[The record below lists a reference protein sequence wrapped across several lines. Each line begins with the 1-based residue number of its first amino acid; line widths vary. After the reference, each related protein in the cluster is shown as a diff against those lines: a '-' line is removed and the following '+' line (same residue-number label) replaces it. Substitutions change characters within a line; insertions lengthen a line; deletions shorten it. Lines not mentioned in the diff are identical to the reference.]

1 MNTIN
6 YKEIEK
12 FSKLSEE
19 WWNPLGKFKPLH
31 KLNPVRI
38 KYIKQNIIEHFNI
51 ANLKNPLNNLSL
63 LDVGCGGGLL
73 SEPMCRLGAKVTGI
87 DAIRKNID
95 IAKIHAK
102 KNKLKIN
109 YVTVSPEKLKIKK
122 KFDVILNMETVE
134 HVSDLNYFI
143 KSCANLLKKNVVFD
157 FRSNDIINK
166 GQGAPLAPIY
176 HRMIIEKHVRNLAL
190 DFNEEPVHEPSNCR
204 LVHTSGNFYNLLQFD
219 GQHKTTAQIILE
231 RETVPMKIY
240 SGATIDQI
248 NQLVKSYKIE
258 HVRNMLK
265 EKEIKNGLT
274 LIALQ
279 WFFLEYYK
287 D

>member
-102 KNKLKIN
+102 KNK
-109 YVTVSPEKLKIKK
+109 
-122 KFDVILNMETVE
+122 
-134 HVSDLNYFI
+134 
-143 KSCANLLKKNVVFD
+143 
-157 FRSNDIINK
+157 
-166 GQGAPLAPIY
+166 
-176 HRMIIEKHVRNLAL
+176 
-190 DFNEEPVHEPSNCR
+190 
-204 LVHTSGNFYNLLQFD
+204 
-219 GQHKTTAQIILE
+219 
-231 RETVPMKIY
+231 
-240 SGATIDQI
+240 
-248 NQLVKSYKIE
+248 
-258 HVRNMLK
+258 
-265 EKEIKNGLT
+265 
-274 LIALQ
+274 
-279 WFFLEYYK
+279 
-287 D
+287 